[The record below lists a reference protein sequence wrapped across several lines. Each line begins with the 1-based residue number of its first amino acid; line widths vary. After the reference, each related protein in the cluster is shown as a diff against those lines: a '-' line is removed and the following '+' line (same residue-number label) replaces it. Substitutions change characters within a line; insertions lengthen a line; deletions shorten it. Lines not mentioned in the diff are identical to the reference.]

1 VVVEPSWMLSV
12 EAWARPLAAA
22 SVAWLRH
29 ALRWASDHTG
39 LPVVVVAALAIVLG
53 WRVAR
58 RTWHIAL
65 ELGLALAVLLLAT
78 KLGWI
83 RW

>member
-1 VVVEPSWMLSV
+1 MVPPPWAYGLIARVQPIA
-12 EAWARPLAAA
+12 AWAFGWTRF
-22 SVAWLRH
+22 W
-29 ALRWASDHTG
+29 LRWASLHTG
-39 LPVVVVAALAIVLG
+39 LPAVVIAALALVLA

-65 ELGLALAVLLLAT
+65 ELGLALAALLLAT